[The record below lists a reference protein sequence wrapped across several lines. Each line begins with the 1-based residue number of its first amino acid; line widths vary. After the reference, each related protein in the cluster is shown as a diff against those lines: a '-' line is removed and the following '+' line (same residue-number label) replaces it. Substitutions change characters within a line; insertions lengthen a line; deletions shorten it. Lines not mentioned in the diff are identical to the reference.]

1 MTDSQLQNRLRV
13 RNPTTLQW
21 TNGFCGTRLES
32 SMLKTVRLY
41 AAAVLGSA
49 LLIATAPTMA
59 ETPPACRAADF
70 ATAVD
75 KSGATLRAFTL
86 DAQPKLQE
94 RMRRYSEVKKLDTAD
109 YEAAALD
116 AIGDDKLTAL
126 DEKSANMLLRIDSLG
141 RVPDGQE
148 PDCSKL
154 NDIASL
160 SRELLAVMKEKS
172 DYMLA
177 RLDAKIADAGGSAKP
192 VAEAKPQPAPP
203 TKPAEKPATE
213 KALAEKPRTAQA
225 EPQKTKPAEPEKP
238 KSQANDA
245 YVPPGAPP
253 PGADAQVAQA
263 PPVVVTQGDD
273 GYSIDEIREATRG
286 FFGTV
291 STSLASVLEHAFK
304 TTGRPTAYVLGT
316 EGGGAFFAGLRFGEG
331 TLFMRNQS
339 GTRPVYWHGPS
350 LGTDFG
356 ASGSRTMFLIYKL
369 QQPEALFRPFTG
381 VDGSAYFVGGVG
393 VTLLKGGEVIMAPIR
408 SGLGL
413 RLGANI
419 GYVRFSPQ
427 PTWNPF

>member
-316 EGGGAFFAGLRFGEG
+316 EGGGAFFAGLRFGE
-331 TLFMRNQS
+331 
-339 GTRPVYWHGPS
+339 
-350 LGTDFG
+350 
-356 ASGSRTMFLIYKL
+356 
-369 QQPEALFRPFTG
+369 E
-381 VDGSAYFVGGVG
+381 
-393 VTLLKGGEVIMAPIR
+393 
-408 SGLGL
+408 
-413 RLGANI
+413 I
-419 GYVRFSPQ
+419 GRAHV
-427 PTWNPF
+427 